1 MADNIDIVAD
11 VLKRL
16 GRNQNISKNEIER
29 AKESYS
35 KTIAELKHFKDSYS
49 TAMSNTSV
57 HGEKPSE
64 HPGDGQRNGK
74 KQDIHA
80 LMERNAKMREELDT
94 SKRKIQE
101 LLTRLS
107 SLAGQKLSDSNP
119 EITDLS
125 DPNRPTVL
133 KVDQFCTKAQAY
145 LLEKLQTYIIDDIV
159 NPTLPHPDGKGF
171 VIFQQMHVPS
181 IKKKC
186 QVKASTELDK
196 FVSKCVELLWL
207 MEVQDP
213 PMQLI
218 WAEQGHRVDKD
229 RFTFYTKRGEVV
241 QQSIWP
247 AVLLHKDGPLMSK
260 GISEKMSNTTID
272 ILADLLKRLSK
283 KDSRIK
289 ITDEEAAMATKCYNG
304 LIGDLKKYRDQYYES
319 VKEGTDSQFSK
330 NEAKASGGRGFED
343 EIENL
348 KEELKKKDEEI
359 ARLQRRPG
367 PKSSEVAVDKNRELQ
382 QKLQQ
387 KERTIQELRTRLSG
401 IAGQKLSEGNPDIT
415 DLSDPYRPTI
425 LDVNKFC
432 IEAERDQ
439 FVFLKESALREI
451 LQPTVK
457 YQKESHSSPN
467 TEEMSTLEENAANI
481 HLKELRKALAVLSG
495 QGYLKIFA
503 KLQTDTIKRKTN
515 LKKLPDGINTF
526 IESSLKS
533 IWLMKVQDPPVV
545 LKWVDPGTKVQ
556 TDKFSFYTKKGKTV
570 AQCVW
575 PAVLLHEDG
584 PLMSKG
590 IVQGRGD

>member
-133 KVDQFCTKAQAY
+133 ADHFHQVYDNEWTQLYEEMTSMDEVKKIDEITHIVKKVDQFCTKAQAY

-171 VIFQQMHVPS
+171 VAGETDTFSETEERVLLKQLKDLRKAAAKVSAKALIGIFQQMHVPS

-260 GISEKMSNTTID
+260 GI
-272 ILADLLKRLSK
+272 
-283 KDSRIK
+283 
-289 ITDEEAAMATKCYNG
+289 
-304 LIGDLKKYRDQYYES
+304 
-319 VKEGTDSQFSK
+319 
-330 NEAKASGGRGFED
+330 
-343 EIENL
+343 
-348 KEELKKKDEEI
+348 
-359 ARLQRRPG
+359 
-367 PKSSEVAVDKNRELQ
+367 
-382 QKLQQ
+382 
-387 KERTIQELRTRLSG
+387 
-401 IAGQKLSEGNPDIT
+401 
-415 DLSDPYRPTI
+415 
-425 LDVNKFC
+425 
-432 IEAERDQ
+432 
-439 FVFLKESALREI
+439 
-451 LQPTVK
+451 
-457 YQKESHSSPN
+457 
-467 TEEMSTLEENAANI
+467 
-481 HLKELRKALAVLSG
+481 
-495 QGYLKIFA
+495 
-503 KLQTDTIKRKTN
+503 
-515 LKKLPDGINTF
+515 
-526 IESSLKS
+526 
-533 IWLMKVQDPPVV
+533 
-545 LKWVDPGTKVQ
+545 
-556 TDKFSFYTKKGKTV
+556 
-570 AQCVW
+570 
-575 PAVLLHEDG
+575 
-584 PLMSKG
+584 
-590 IVQGRGD
+590 VQGK

>member
-1 MADNIDIVAD
+1 MEDIVSK
-11 VLKRL
+11 VLHKIKTT
-16 GRNQNISKNEIER
+16 GKASKEDILKATEH
-29 AKESYS
+29 YD
-35 KTIAELKHFKDSYS
+35 KTIEAFLYCKAH
-49 TAMSNTSV
+49 
-57 HGEKPSE
+57 HGDI
-64 HPGDGQRNGK
+64 DGNY
-74 KQDIHA
+74 A
-80 LMERNAKMREELDT
+80 N
-94 SKRKIQE
+94 
-101 LLTRLS
+101 
-107 SLAGQKLSDSNP
+107 
-119 EITDLS
+119 
-125 DPNRPTVL
+125 
-133 KVDQFCTKAQAY
+133 
-145 LLEKLQTYIIDDIV
+145 
-159 NPTLPHPDGKGF
+159 
-171 VIFQQMHVPS
+171 
-181 IKKKC
+181 
-186 QVKASTELDK
+186 
-196 FVSKCVELLWL
+196 VS
-207 MEVQDP
+207 
-213 PMQLI
+213 
-218 WAEQGHRVDKD
+218 
-229 RFTFYTKRGEVV
+229 
-241 QQSIWP
+241 
-247 AVLLHKDGPLMSK
+247 
-260 GISEKMSNTTID
+260 
-272 ILADLLKRLSK
+272 
-283 KDSRIK
+283 
-289 ITDEEAAMATKCYNG
+289 
-304 LIGDLKKYRDQYYES
+304 
-319 VKEGTDSQFSK
+319 GTDSQFSK

-425 LDVNKFC
+425 LAQKFSQIYDDEWTAAFEDLQSSNYFRDNEKETIDVLSDILKDVNKFC